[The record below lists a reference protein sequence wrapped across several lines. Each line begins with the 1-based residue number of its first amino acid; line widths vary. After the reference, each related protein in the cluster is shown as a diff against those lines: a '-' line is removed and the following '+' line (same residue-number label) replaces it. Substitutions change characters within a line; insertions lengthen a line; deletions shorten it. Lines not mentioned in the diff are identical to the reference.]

1 VSDRPEW
8 IQDITEIAAGISR
21 TERIPYRVAFKHG
34 TLEAGVYTPG
44 ERDPQQP
51 HTRDEAYIV
60 MTGTGTFVQEN
71 VRASFGPGEFIFV
84 PAGAT
89 HRFEDYTPD
98 LAVWVI
104 FYGPEG
110 GE

>member
-1 VSDRPEW
+1 MTERPEW
-8 IQDITEIAAGISR
+8 IQDFTTIAAGIER
-21 TERIPYRVAFKHG
+21 AGRIPYRVAFKHG

-60 MTGTGTFVQEN
+60 MAGSGTFVQEEER
-71 VRASFGPGEFIFV
+71 VPFGPGDFIFV
-84 PAGAT
+84 PAGAV
-89 HRFEDYTPD
+89 HRFEEYTAD
-98 LAVWVI
+98 LAVWVL